1 MDLSMLKPIFKLN
14 VFNNTNCVIDP
25 LLSID
30 TGCILC
36 RSTWLRG
43 QGCVFGRCMGKSC
56 NLVRNL
62 SEPMY
67 KSPRS
72 CFPFTS
78 EKTHRCHNRFYSWLP
93 SFQAMFSRFDTTGSG
108 VMEDGGLVYQ
118 YITLWKNG
126 ATCRGCPRRW
136 PKFSSFC
143 HAQKVNKIGA
153 FQKLPPIL
161 SHHIFSHR
169 PPARRSNFRQ
179 VIRRAM
185 RSEQYEPGR

>member
-1 MDLSMLKPIFKLN
+1 
-14 VFNNTNCVIDP
+14 
-25 LLSID
+25 
-30 TGCILC
+30 
-36 RSTWLRG
+36 
-43 QGCVFGRCMGKSC
+43 MGKSC

-136 PKFSSFC
+136 PKFSSFVMP
-143 HAQKVNKIGA
+143 KRSTKLELSRNSPPSFPTTSFPTDRLLGGA
-153 FQKLPPIL
+153 TST
-161 SHHIFSHR
+161 SHPQSDE
-169 PPARRSNFRQ
+169 
-179 VIRRAM
+179 VGTIRTREIDWRYVVVGSLLA
-185 RSEQYEPGR
+185 SYVCST